1 MNDKNQKLVNSL
13 LNNFSAKLK
22 LLVDDLVIRDNKAF
36 LTLKAKDYNDAKNLE
51 NYKKECEDI
60 LKNQGIFDE
69 IFVSFVEK
77 EEQFKKVIAISSC
90 KGGVGKSTVAVNLAV
105 ALKRSNHSVGL
116 LDADIYGPSVPKLLK
131 ISEKPEVDNTKKIIP
146 VLKEGLKVMSIGLL
160 IEEEKPVVWR
170 GPMIQ
175 GALNQLIDEVKWG
188 QLDYLV
194 VDLPPGTGDAY
205 LAILQKLKI
214 HYSIVVTTSQSLAI
228 ADTKK
233 GINLMLK
240 FNIPITGI
248 IENMSYFQCDY
259 CSKPKYIF
267 GKSGVEDLAK
277 QFNTKVIA
285 KIPIFNEFEE
295 NMKQD
300 NSQNK
305 KKDEIFNNLVKNLID

>member
-13 LNNFSAKLK
+13 LNNFNTKLK
-22 LLVDDLVIRDNKAF
+22 LLVNDLVIRDNKAF

-105 ALKRSNHSVGL
+105 ALTRSNHSVGL

-175 GALNQLIDEVKWG
+175 GALNQLIDEVKWD

-205 LAILQKLKI
+205 LAILQKLEI
-214 HYSIVVTTSQSLAI
+214 HHSIVVTTSQSLAI

-267 GKSGVEDLAK
+267 GKSGAEDLAK